1 MKNILVSRLEN
12 CYLDLSRG
20 TAIVNYLEIEKF
32 MAENNI
38 FVLKTSQEL
47 TERFIKSMKSEKII
61 YDYIY
66 CDKDRTILNMNN
78 IKVEG
83 SYVGENQEIEC
94 IKDLYRIDDFNVY
107 TISSMKKDLDMIR
120 AYNGYSIRN
129 SEQEIMK
136 SSLGTV
142 DNVEQLAKMI
152 RFNQT
157 LKR

>member
-12 CYLDLSRG
+12 CYLDLYRG
-20 TAIVNYLEIEKF
+20 SVMVNYLEIEKF

-47 TERFIKSMKSEKII
+47 TEKFIKSIKSEKIL

-66 CDKDRTILNMNN
+66 CDTTSAIMNMNN
-78 IKVEG
+78 IRVDG
-83 SYVGENQEIEC
+83 SYMGNNHEIEC
-94 IKDLYRIDDFNVY
+94 IRDLYRIDDFNIY
-107 TISSMKKDLDMIR
+107 TISSMKKDKEMID
-120 AYNGYSIRN
+120 AYNGYAIRN
-129 SEQEIMK
+129 SEKEIIN
-136 SSLGTV
+136 SALLEV